1 MKKNVENLK
10 PSGKG
15 FFSQNKERANEG
27 RFFIEEVV
35 NEAYKKSVFF
45 IPNSLFLTFYEIT
58 LSFSQK
64 NYGRHGFPKAI
75 PAIVDSTQLARV
87 TSLRFESFEV

>member
-15 FFSQNKERANEG
+15 FFSQNKERSNEG

-35 NEAYKKSVFF
+35 KGAYKK
-45 IPNSLFLTFYEIT
+45 
-58 LSFSQK
+58 K
-64 NYGRHGFPKAI
+64 
-75 PAIVDSTQLARV
+75 STP
-87 TSLRFESFEV
+87 